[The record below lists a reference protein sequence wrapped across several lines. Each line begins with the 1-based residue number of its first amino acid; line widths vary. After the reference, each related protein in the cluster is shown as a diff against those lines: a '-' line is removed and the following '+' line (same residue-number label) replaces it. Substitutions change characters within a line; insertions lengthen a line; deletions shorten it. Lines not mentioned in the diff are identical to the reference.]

1 MDPCLFL
8 MSKTVFGMTD
18 AIFMVAIVLLLILSA
33 FFSASETA
41 FSSVNTLRV
50 RTLAEEKVKGAR
62 RAQYICDHYDMAL
75 VCFLVGNNLVNI
87 ANTTLCAYMFSRFI
101 VNPTVANILNTVVL
115 TIVILIFGEILP
127 KAYAKHNSEKFVLR
141 FSVAIYAFMKFIHI
155 VALPFYGL
163 QKLVL
168 KSKEVH
174 RITEDEFETIVDTM
188 EDQGV
193 IDSENASIIHGALD
207 ISEKT
212 VYDIMV
218 PRVDVVAIPVTST
231 LDEVK
236 KVFVESQ
243 FSRIPVYA
251 EDKDDMLGILNY
263 KDFIVSEY
271 NGEKFDLNKLLTKPL
286 KVTKTM
292 KVDELMRVMQK
303 EKKHIAIVYDE
314 YGGTS
319 GIVTMEDALEEMVG
333 EIYDEHDE
341 AEDAPIIKMSE
352 NKFRV
357 DPDVSVE
364 DLFEFLQI
372 EHLPETNYPSVGGI
386 IYELSE
392 TLPEKG
398 TVVKVT
404 AVDDVLNEK
413 NDYVSMIADLTFTVE
428 KVEDN
433 RIQKVVLTVERR
445 ELSEKEAKEVKDSE
459 D

>member
-1 MDPCLFL
+1 MDPSSFIL
-8 MSKTVFGMTD
+8 SKINFGMTD
-18 AIFMVAIVLLLILSA
+18 AISLVAVVLLVVLSA
-33 FFSASETA
+33 FFSSSETA
-41 FSSVNTLRV
+41 FSSVNTMRIKNY
-50 RTLAEEKVKGAR
+50 AEEKVKGAR
-62 RAQYICDHYDMAL
+62 RAQYICDHFDMAL
-75 VCFLVGNNLVNI
+75 VSFLVGNNLVNI
-87 ANTTLCAYMFSRFI
+87 ANTTLCAYLFGKFI
-101 VNPTVANILNTVVL
+101 LNPTLANILNTVIM
-115 TIVILIFGEILP
+115 TIIILIFGEILP
-127 KAYAKHNSEKFVLR
+127 KGYAKHNPEKFVLK
-141 FSVAIYAFMKFIHI
+141 FSGAIYAFMKLIYI

-163 QKLVL
+163 QKVVL
-168 KSKEVH
+168 KNKEIH
-174 RITEDEFETIVDTM
+174 KITEDEFETIVDTM

-193 IDSENASIIHGALD
+193 IDSDNASIIHGALD

-212 VYDIMV
+212 VYDIFV
-218 PRVDVVAIPVTST
+218 PRVDMVAIPVTAT
-231 LDEVK
+231 VDEVK

-251 EDKDDMLGILNY
+251 EDKDDILGILNY
-263 KDFIVSEY
+263 KDFMMAEY
-271 NGEKFDLNKLLTKPL
+271 AGQKFDLKKLITKPL

-319 GIVTMEDALEEMVG
+319 GLVTMEDALEEMVG

-341 AEDAPIIKMSE
+341 FEDNPITELAE

-364 DLFEFLQI
+364 DLFEYLKI
-372 EHLPETNYPSVGGI
+372 EHLPETSYPSVGGI

-398 TVVKVT
+398 TTVKVT

-413 NDYVSMIADLTFTVE
+413 NEYVSMIADLTFTVE

-433 RIQKVVLTVERR
+433 RIQKVLLEVERR
-445 ELSEKEAKEVKDSE
+445 EINEKENKETKDE
-459 D
+459 

>member
-1 MDPCLFL
+1 MDPSSFIL
-8 MSKTVFGMTD
+8 SKINFAITD
-18 AIFMVAIVLLLILSA
+18 AISIVAIVLLLVLSS

-41 FSSVNTLRV
+41 FSSVNTMRIKNY
-50 RTLAEEKVKGAR
+50 AEEKVKGAR
-62 RAQYICDHYDMAL
+62 RAQYICDHFDMAL
-75 VCFLVGNNLVNI
+75 VSFLVGNNLVNI
-87 ANTTLCAYMFSRFI
+87 ANTTICAYMFGKFI
-101 VNPTVANILNTVVL
+101 LNPTIANILNTVIL
-115 TIVILIFGEILP
+115 TIIILIFGEILP
-127 KAYAKHNSEKFVLR
+127 KGYAKHNPEKFVLK
-141 FSVAIYAFMKFIHI
+141 FSGAIYAFMKFIYI
-155 VALPFYGL
+155 VAIPFYGL

-168 KSKEVH
+168 KNKEIH
-174 RITEDEFETIVDTM
+174 KITEDEFETIVDTM

-193 IDSENASIIHGALD
+193 IDSDNASIIHGALD

-212 VYDIMV
+212 VYDIFV
-218 PRVDVVAIPVTST
+218 PRVDMVAIPVTST
-231 LDEVK
+231 IDEVK
-236 KVFVESQ
+236 KVFIESQ

-251 EDKDDMLGILNY
+251 EDKDDILGILNY
-263 KDFIVSEY
+263 KDFMMAEY
-271 NGEKFDLNKLLTKPL
+271 AGQKFDLKKLITKPL

-319 GIVTMEDALEEMVG
+319 GLVTMEDALEEMVG

-341 AEDAPIIKMSE
+341 LEDNPITEIAE

-357 DPDVSVE
+357 DPDIAVE
-364 DLFEFLQI
+364 DLFEYLKI
-372 EHLPETNYPSVGGI
+372 EHLPETSYPSVGGI

-398 TVVKVT
+398 TTVQVT

-413 NDYVSMIADLTFTVE
+413 NEYVSMIADLTFTVE

-433 RIQKVVLTVERR
+433 RIQKVLLEVERR
-445 ELSEKEAKEVKDSE
+445 EINEKDNKENKE